1 MKKRSLMALLLVA
14 MLCFGMV
21 GGAYAEQTTYTGSAQ
36 GFGSEVTVEVTLED
50 GKVVGLTVDDSGES
64 YPSAGISREDS
75 VDKLIAAILEQGGIE
90 GIDASTGATFTSTAI
105 LNVVAEALNGGK
117 AEAAD
122 VEIAF
127 TPGTYKGTGMGRAG
141 SIEVEV
147 TVDAATIETIQV
159 GANAETVGVKELAF
173 QGLRDEILAH
183 QSLGVDAVAG
193 ATMTSRGFI
202 DAVADALTQAGGED
216 VVAALRAVPV
226 SHTAPVAED
235 IDTQVVVVGAGM
247 SGLIAALSA
256 ADAGAQVTLVE
267 KMPFAGGNLFLAGG
281 GLGTVDAETVD
292 ENDDLQR
299 TLDYFRMVNETSE
312 RQPDYEFIE
321 KLLPETGRAIDWLTN
336 TFGLQHTSTDRG
348 DYVRTNFGTPQDSSG
363 SAFAGQLTDLVVK
376 NGVNLLLN
384 TRAESIVMVDGAAKG
399 VRVSNASGEYTINAD
414 KVIIAAGGTSRD
426 WDRLTAANPE
436 LNVVKYFEEA
446 AVSSTGDGFAML
458 EDVGAQM
465 DVGPYV
471 KSAYPDI
478 SITFGYTFC
487 NSPTQQNQI
496 VVNADGQRVANES
509 PYNQMYFNK
518 QMLRQASPAYYAI
531 YEPRMMADYF
541 LADCER
547 LAENEDNNVV
557 VKADTLEELAAK
569 MDVDYAALRETIDHY
584 NELCAAGEDTDFGKD
599 ASHLVAYTEE
609 GPLYAVRVYC
619 ASWGTIGG
627 AVTDDTFHVLDASGA
642 AIDNLF
648 AVGEC
653 STARLFGDYYF
664 GGFSLGFYTAAGHI
678 AGETAV
684 AEING

>member
-1 MKKRSLMALLLVA
+1 M
-14 MLCFGMV
+14 
-21 GGAYAEQTTYTGSAQ
+21 
-36 GFGSEVTVEVTLED
+36 
-50 GKVVGLTVDDSGES
+50 
-64 YPSAGISREDS
+64 
-75 VDKLIAAILEQGGIE
+75 
-90 GIDASTGATFTSTAI
+90 
-105 LNVVAEALNGGK
+105 
-117 AEAAD
+117 
-122 VEIAF
+122 
-127 TPGTYKGTGMGRAG
+127 
-141 SIEVEV
+141 
-147 TVDAATIETIQV
+147 
-159 GANAETVGVKELAF
+159 
-173 QGLRDEILAH
+173 
-183 QSLGVDAVAG
+183 
-193 ATMTSRGFI
+193 
-202 DAVADALTQAGGED
+202 
-216 VVAALRAVPV
+216 
-226 SHTAPVAED
+226 
-235 IDTQVVVVGAGM
+235 
-247 SGLIAALSA
+247 
-256 ADAGAQVTLVE
+256 
-267 KMPFAGGNLFLAGG
+267 
-281 GLGTVDAETVD
+281 
-292 ENDDLQR
+292 
-299 TLDYFRMVNETSE
+299 
-312 RQPDYEFIE
+312 
-321 KLLPETGRAIDWLTN
+321 
-336 TFGLQHTSTDRG
+336 
-348 DYVRTNFGTPQDSSG
+348 
-363 SAFAGQLTDLVVK
+363 
-376 NGVNLLLN
+376 
-384 TRAESIVMVDGAAKG
+384 
-399 VRVSNASGEYTINAD
+399 
-414 KVIIAAGGTSRD
+414 
-426 WDRLTAANPE
+426 
-436 LNVVKYFEEA
+436 VKYFEEA

-458 EDVGAQM
+458 EEAGAQM

-478 SITFGYTFC
+478 SITFGYTFR

-531 YEPRMMADYF
+531 YEPGMMADYF

-547 LAENEDNNVV
+547 LAANEDNNVV